1 MQKTLKMAI
10 NYNEKKVFTP
20 SFSSFRGGRELGIFS
35 RPSISSSQNRKK
47 KINRNVI
54 FSTRVNETI
63 NVSTSCTIKTKGS
76 SNLQLWKINKERK
89 KMEENSSNN
98 LDKYISIEYPLES
111 YHRSNQDTCL
121 VHKPSV
127 FEGQWVESGDLLAD
141 CSASVGGELSLG
153 QNILIGYMPWEG
165 YNFED
170 AILISERL
178 VYDDLYTSIHIERY
192 EVTVEETKLGIEE
205 ITREIPEVQE
215 KSLRHLNSLG
225 IAKIGSWIEEGDI
238 LIGKVTPINK
248 KNQSNYQ
255 KLLYLI
261 LDKTISPVCDS
272 SLRAPK
278 GIKAK
283 VIGIQ
288 LFKKNQNN
296 SLAVPLSSHH
306 EISRKENKQNEK
318 KRYPVLQSLKTSS
331 IPLSNINRKN
341 IKDALPPTKNQ
352 KSIFKNKKNKFTNP
366 PILPRMGKLE
376 TYSELSN
383 KNSQHEINRIN
394 DSQLSNLDSNNKK
407 QQLESFSY
415 SDTNLFLS
423 PSISPPVL
431 HFLPIPHFPFFPL
444 WGKKHT
450 PFRGEREE
458 AQPKDEGG
466 LLCNVK
472 GNGERKLNR
481 GKEKN
486 EFFTLSHL
494 KTNISNEYYNKFI
507 KKNIRT
513 NFLQSKKKFYNYNKD
528 LLPNKKSSHL
538 PLVTKRN
545 NFREGK
551 KEKNQKT
558 LVKNISSIQI
568 YLAER
573 RRVQVGDKM
582 AGRHGNKGIIS
593 EILPIEDL
601 PYLPDGTPLDM
612 VLNPLGVPSR
622 MNVGQIYECL
632 LGLAGKHLGE
642 NFKIFPFDESY
653 GAEAS
658 RSFVYSKLYNA
669 SVKTG
674 KTWLFNPNFPGKL
687 CLYDGRTGDSFHQ
700 AITVGYAYILR
711 LVHMVDDKMHCLT
724 PDHDV
729 LTTKGWIGI
738 DKITCKD
745 KIATLQKNGQ
755 LVYQKPTNI
764 FHYKNY
770 KGSLYHIKNNT
781 IDLMVT
787 PNHRMYVKKNLFP
800 FSSKKQ
806 SLLEN
811 KKKETYELIEAK
823 NLIGKNY
830 KYLKKAKWIQQDYQF
845 VLPSVQY
852 NSLTTSRLIKRYNCD
867 PSPITSL
874 PLPVP
879 CLRPFTREKGGPL
892 KKSEAFFHKRGS
904 SKRLGDRGSLTKKY
918 SSFLQKRKF
927 LKKGKAFFYRPL
939 IFSPSSCPFSPFPFV
954 KKSFAF
960 FQGPPSPLGEGGRS
974 TPLKREKR
982 GKRYRGIGQGYGDA
996 DGDKSKMIGTNIIQE
1011 KKINMNAW
1019 LIFFGL
1025 WISRNNWFSLTNKE
1039 LIINELCYSHSNMQN
1054 LDNSNNFIKKASKKK
1069 RSFFLQNNFF
1079 LLKLLKNILNQLG
1092 YKYKKINQ
1100 KLYIKDYQLCLYLK
1114 KLTINFE
1121 KNFLPSWIW
1130 QLSQKQS
1137 QLLLSSIMLSSSLY
1151 KSKNYNFF
1159 NKFLLGFS
1167 RDKEKHPFKKHLLRS
1182 KSRNKTLFTYKPN
1195 SHFISNKKLKKKTRL
1210 TTKNFACFSTSK
1222 LKLTNNSLKLKYQN
1236 SSTNLYTPYFKLAD
1250 EIMRLALHAGW
1261 DANKSISVTRSPCF
1275 FPFPIPLKGEKRGL
1289 LCKGKKPKDVAFFLF
1304 PPSLCEAHP
1313 SPLGEGE
1320 KGVLR
1325 RDIGGQGKGGK
1336 EKLGLDDFINNSQ
1349 CINLCR
1355 ISIIIKQNNLIF
1367 NNQVHCNK
1375 NHSKFALKQ
1384 DSVVFSASSLCD
1396 KKPVISS
1403 LTDFIEKPRNLVI
1416 QTLNYSNSPLFLQ
1429 QRGEGKT
1436 SKIELKKIFQQSF
1449 LGKQIEEFI
1458 PYIGSV
1464 FCLTVPNEVFYIRR
1478 NGYAVWTGNS
1488 RSTGPYSLVTQQPL
1502 RGRSKHG
1509 GQRLGE
1515 MEVWALEGYG
1525 AAFTLLEML
1534 TIKSDDMSGRM
1545 TLWSNLILN
1554 KEISIGTPESFKVLI
1569 CELQALCLDIG
1580 LFRMIPSKSKLG
1592 ATPT

>member
-10 NYNEKKVFTP
+10 NYNEKKVF
-20 SFSSFRGGRELGIFS
+20 
-35 RPSISSSQNRKK
+35 
-47 KINRNVI
+47 
-54 FSTRVNETI
+54 STRVKETI
-63 NVSTSCTIKTKGS
+63 NVSTSCTIKTKRS

-89 KMEENSSNN
+89 KMEENSSDN

-121 VHKPSV
+121 LHKPSV
-127 FEGQWVESGDLLAD
+127 FEGQWVERGDLLAD

-296 SLAVPLSSHH
+296 ILGVPLYSQQ
-306 EISRKENKQNEK
+306 EVSRYETNQNEK
-318 KRYPVLQSLKTSS
+318 MRYPVLQSLKTSS
-331 IPLSNINRKN
+331 ISLSNIKK
-341 IKDALPPTKNQ
+341 IKGELPLSPSPFTSPPSPKGGAFSPCPPSPFGGQGEGGKGGIGTGEKNQ
-352 KSIFKNKKNKFTNP
+352 KSILKKKNKFTTP
-366 PILPRMGKLE
+366 PIQARMGKLDAF
-376 TYSELSN
+376 SELSN
-383 KNSQHEINRIN
+383 KKSQNEVNSIN
-394 DSQLSNLDSNNKK
+394 DSQLSNLYSNDKK
-407 QQLESFSY
+407 QQIESFSY
-415 SDTNLFLS
+415 SDTNLFIS
-423 PSISPPVL
+423 PSISPLP
-431 HFLPIPHFPFFPL
+431 PIPVPVPFEEPPFSPFTFPPKGGMGIGNVKGEASKKKLRFFL
-444 WGKKHT
+444 QD
-450 PFRGEREE
+450 GEREI
-458 AQPKDEGG
+458 K
-466 LLCNVK
+466 
-472 GNGERKLNR
+472 RR
-481 GKEKN
+481 KEKN
-486 EFFTLSHL
+486 PFFAFRSSS
-494 KTNISNEYYNKFI
+494 ISNDYYNKFI

-513 NFLQSKKKFYNYNKD
+513 NFLLSKKKFSNKD
-528 LLPNKKSSHL
+528 QLQKKISSPL
-538 PLVTKRN
+538 PLVTKIN

-558 LVKNISSIQI
+558 LLKNISSIQI

-687 CLYDGRTGDSFHQ
+687 CLYDGRTGESFHQ

-729 LTTKGWIGI
+729 LTTKGWVGI
-738 DKITCKD
+738 EKITCKD

-764 FHYKNY
+764 FHYKDY

-811 KKKETYELIEAK
+811 KKKEARAKKVCKKKHSSFLQYELIEAK

-845 VLPSVQY
+845 VLPSVQF
-852 NSLTTSRLIKRYNCD
+852 NSLTTSLLIKKNNCN
-867 PSPITSL
+867 PTPITSL
-874 PLPVP
+874 PLSVP
-879 CLRPFTREKGGPL
+879 HCKKKLL
-892 KKSEAFFHKRGS
+892 LCKKSKTTG
-904 SKRLGDRGSLTKKY
+904 T
-918 SSFLQKRKF
+918 
-927 LKKGKAFFYRPL
+927 
-939 IFSPSSCPFSPFPFV
+939 
-954 KKSFAF
+954 
-960 FQGPPSPLGEGGRS
+960 
-974 TPLKREKR
+974 
-982 GKRYRGIGQGYGDA
+982 
-996 DGDKSKMIGTNIIQE
+996 TNIAE
-1011 KKINMNAW
+1011 KKINMTAW

-1025 WISRNNWFSLTNKE
+1025 WISKNNWFSLTNNE
-1039 LIINELCYSHSNMQN
+1039 LIINELCYSHSNMKK
-1054 LDNSNNFIKKASKKK
+1054 LDISNNFIKKKNS
-1069 RSFFLQNNFF
+1069 FF
-1079 LLKLLKNILNQLG
+1079 LLKLLKTSLNQLG
-1092 YKYKKINQ
+1092 YKYKKMNQ

-1121 KNFLPSWIW
+1121 KQFLPSWIW
-1130 QLSQKQS
+1130 ELSKKQS

-1159 NKFLLGFS
+1159 YKLLFGFS
-1167 RDKEKHPFKKHLLRS
+1167 RDRNKEKNQFKNHPLRSFFFKRPISPKDKGIGQESLKKANLFYKRRFKKKASKKNRSLFLSKGQFSLLETKS
-1182 KSRNKTLFTYKPN
+1182 KT
-1195 SHFISNKKLKKKTRL
+1195 KKTIRL
-1210 TTKNFACFSTSK
+1210 TTKNIACFSTSK
-1222 LKLTNNSLKLKYQN
+1222 LKLTNNSLNLKSQN
-1236 SSTNLYTPYFKLAD
+1236 SSTHFYTPYFKLAD
-1250 EIMRLALHAGW
+1250 ELMRLALHAGW
-1261 DANKSISVTRSPCF
+1261 SANKSISVTRSPF
-1275 FPFPIPLKGEKRGL
+1275 FPISFYTGDRKQGPLKKN
-1289 LCKGKKPKDVAFFLF
+1289 VAFFY
-1304 PPSLCEAHP
+1304 
-1313 SPLGEGE
+1313 
-1320 KGVLR
+1320 KG
-1325 RDIGGQGKGGK
+1325 
-1336 EKLGLDDFINNSQ
+1336 KLALDDFINNSQ
-1349 CINLCR
+1349 CIQNQWQ
-1355 ISIIIKQNNLIF
+1355 ISIIMKQKNLIF
-1367 NNQVHCNK
+1367 NNQVSCNK
-1375 NHSKFALKQ
+1375 NNYKSALTQ
-1384 DSVVFSASSLCD
+1384 NSVVFSTSSSSSSSSSLSSSSSSSFCY
-1396 KKPVISS
+1396 KTPVISP
-1403 LTDFIEKPRNLVI
+1403 LTVFIEQPKNLLV
-1416 QTLNYSNSPLFLQ
+1416 QTLNYSNL
-1429 QRGEGKT
+1429 
-1436 SKIELKKIFQQSF
+1436 
-1449 LGKQIEEFI
+1449 QIEEFI

-1478 NGYAVWTGNS
+1478 NGYSVWTGNS